1 VPNQPST
8 ISLTNKIEQEVMAD
22 HVMKMTGDDAAFQAI
37 KTGLVGY
44 IQSPES

>member
-1 VPNQPST
+1 
-8 ISLTNKIEQEVMAD
+8 MAD
-22 HVMKMTGDDAAFQAI
+22 HVMKMTDDAAFQAI